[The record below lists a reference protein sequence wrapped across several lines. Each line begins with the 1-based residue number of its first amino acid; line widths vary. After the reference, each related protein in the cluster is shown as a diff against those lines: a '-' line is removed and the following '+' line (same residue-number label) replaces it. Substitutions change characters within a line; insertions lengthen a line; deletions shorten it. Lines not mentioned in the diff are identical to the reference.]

1 MQLIYIYSGYTLI
14 NEWEERKIKVIYLWG
29 AFCLAPGCM
38 GKRILIKGWG
48 GVARGDRRKV
58 KMIIQD
64 HNRAFLG
71 SQQFH
76 KYKPG
81 TSESWSVLLRHC
93 GFLNQF
99 LLPGTQRH
107 HRLRWTN
114 FLEGDVKTF
123 LLEKPPSPINT
134 ARERPLLFKPQPSCL
149 TTAYLLLLPRFLYM
163 WSDFLSFVKQK
174 SHHAFLS
181 THLTVLQTC

>member
-1 MQLIYIYSGYTLI
+1 
-14 NEWEERKIKVIYLWG
+14 
-29 AFCLAPGCM
+29 M
-38 GKRILIKGWG
+38 GKKILIKGWG
-48 GVARGDRRKV
+48 GVATGDRRKV

-64 HNRAFLG
+64 HNRAFLV

-107 HRLRWTN
+107 HRLMWTN
-114 FLEGDVKTF
+114 FLEGDMKAF
-123 LLEKPPSPINT
+123 LLERPPSLINI
-134 ARERPLLFKPQPSCL
+134 AREQPLLSKSQPACL
-149 TTAYLLLLPRFLYM
+149 HHCLPAGITTIPVHVIRFLKLCKAEIM
-163 WSDFLSFVKQK
+163 PCIS
-174 SHHAFLS
+174 
-181 THLTVLQTC
+181 

>member
-1 MQLIYIYSGYTLI
+1 
-14 NEWEERKIKVIYLWG
+14 
-29 AFCLAPGCM
+29 M

-71 SQQFH
+71 SQQFR

-99 LLPGTQRH
+99 LLPGTALGGWRWGG
-107 HRLRWTN
+107 RGCFDLAAPGLLREAQQLGGLSGCSDPLAGPGPKLTDS
-114 FLEGDVKTF
+114 LC
-123 LLEKPPSPINT
+123 P
-134 ARERPLLFKPQPSCL
+134 RER
-149 TTAYLLLLPRFLYM
+149 
-163 WSDFLSFVKQK
+163 LS
-174 SHHAFLS
+174 LR
-181 THLTVLQTC
+181 

>member
-1 MQLIYIYSGYTLI
+1 MR
-14 NEWEERKIKVIYLWG
+14 RKENKSDLSVRCIL
-29 AFCLAPGCM
+29 PGTKM
-38 GKRILIKGWG
+38 YGGKRILIKGWG

-81 TSESWSVLLRHC
+81 TSESWSVLLRLC

-107 HRLRWTN
+107 HRLTWTN
-114 FLEGDVKTF
+114 FLEGDMKAF
-123 LLEKPPSPINT
+123 LLERPPSLINI
-134 ARERPLLFKPQPSCL
+134 ARERPLLSKSQPACL
-149 TTAYLLLLPRFLYM
+149 HHCLPAGITMIPVHVIRFLKLCKAEIM
-163 WSDFLSFVKQK
+163 PCIS
-174 SHHAFLS
+174 
-181 THLTVLQTC
+181 